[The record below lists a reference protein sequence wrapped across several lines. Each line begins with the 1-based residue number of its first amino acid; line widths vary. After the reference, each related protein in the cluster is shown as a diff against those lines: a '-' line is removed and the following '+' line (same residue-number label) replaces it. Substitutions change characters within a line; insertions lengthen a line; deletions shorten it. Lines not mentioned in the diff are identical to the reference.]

1 MRQNFRHSLI
11 IKRQL
16 KQSTKNNKLLT
27 RPKKVA
33 KWCLRQASK
42 SILGLVWVQRIR
54 GFSTTMRYINRHYLS
69 IYLSWSLTFWPQS
82 LSFHAPWITSANW
95 HQNRTNGWTN
105 EQTTWEHY
113 VSACQSGLAETRLH
127 VFLITASTDKIRL
140 SWTRYGWHIYTL
152 RQLLNVFTVF
162 WHNKPWYQC
171 QRQALSSHSTYLP
184 APVTSLLPSYYWY
197 NLCLVTGRY

>member
-1 MRQNFRHSLI
+1 MPPSGIQIYFGSRVTLTFD
-11 IKRQL
+11 
-16 KQSTKNNKLLT
+16 LLT
-27 RPKKVA
+27 PKFIVS
-33 KWCLRQASK
+33 CPVDHSCQLASK
-42 SILGLVWVQRIR
+42 SVYS
-54 GFSTTMRYINRHYLS
+54 FSKYRVHMSLNR
-69 IYLSWSLTFWPQS
+69 
-82 LSFHAPWITSANW
+82 
-95 HQNRTNGWTN
+95 RTNGWTN
-105 EQTTWEHY
+105 GQTTWEHY
-113 VSACQSGLAETRLH
+113 VSACQSGLAETRLYM
-127 VFLITASTDKIRL
+127 FLNTASTDKIRL